1 LGRPVSPTSNLE
13 PVIGE
18 VIAGRYEL
26 EEVIGSGAASTVFR
40 ARDQLLDR
48 RVALKLLRERHAA
61 DLLYVERFRREAL
74 AAARLGHP
82 NIVTVLDRG
91 EADGYQYIVFEH
103 IKGENLKRLVER
115 EGPLPVETA
124 LELAI
129 QIGDALSFAHIH
141 GLVHRD
147 TKPQNVI
154 LGDDGRARVTDFG
167 IARFPGPDGLT
178 ETGTLLGTCDYISP
192 EQATGRLADA
202 RSDVYSLGA
211 VLFELLTGRVPFPG
225 DMPVAIAL
233 RHVNDLPPSPAE
245 LRREVP
251 ARLDAAVRRAMAKEP
266 ADRFQTMGA
275 FVAELRACLEDLG
288 TSSGSD
294 TTLILPKGRR
304 RRRRR
309 RVLVAAGLI
318 ALLAAAGVA
327 VFLWRGESDGG
338 STPVA
343 SVRVAAVAS
352 YDPQGDGREH
362 DEEVPLATDGDPA
375 TFWETEHY
383 RSQDLGGLKDGVGL
397 VLDAGKAVALSRL
410 AVRSD
415 TPGFTAEVEAG
426 SAPSGP
432 FSPVSES
439 HVVGSSTTFSL
450 RADKPERYYLIWI
463 TELAPGV
470 NRADVNEVTAG

>member
-1 LGRPVSPTSNLE
+1 GDHLLERRLAPKRLG
-13 PVIGE
+13 
-18 VIAGRYEL
+18 
-26 EEVIGSGAASTVFR
+26 
-40 ARDQLLDR
+40 
-48 RVALKLLRERHAA
+48 ERHTR
-61 DLLYVERFRREAL
+61 DLLSGERFRREAL

-129 QIGDALSFAHIH
+129 QIGDALSFAHTH

-211 VLFELLTGRVPFPG
+211 VLFELVTGRVPFPG
-225 DMPVAIAL
+225 DTPVAIAL
-233 RHVNDLPPSPAE
+233 RHVNDPPPSPAE
-245 LRREVP
+245 CRGDVP
-251 ARLDAAVRRAMAKEP
+251 ARLAAAVRRAMAKDP

-275 FVAELRACLEDLG
+275 FVAELRACLEELD
-288 TSSGSD
+288 TTPGSD

-304 RRRRR
+304 RRGRR
-309 RVLVAAGLI
+309 RVLLAVGLI

-327 VFLWRGESDGG
+327 VFLWRRQSDGG

-362 DEEVPLATDGDPA
+362 DEKVPLATDGDPA

-397 VLDAGKAVALSRL
+397 VLDAGKAIALSRL

-426 SAPSGP
+426 AVPSGSFP
-432 FSPVSES
+432 PPSARHAAAAPP
-439 HVVGSSTTFSL
+439 GASTP
-450 RADKPERYYLIWI
+450 RRH
-463 TELAPGV
+463 
-470 NRADVNEVTAG
+470 